1 MKGGNYMKVIKII
14 NKNKTYLDKG
24 GKTHLATNYYLELD
38 NGAWVP
44 FRPSFSKGYTQL
56 DAVCETI
63 INETKSV

>member
-1 MKGGNYMKVIKII
+1 MKGGIYMKVIKVI

-24 GKTHLATNYYLELD
+24 GKSHVVTNYYLGLD
-38 NGAWVP
+38 NVVWVA
-44 FRPSFSKGYTQL
+44 FRPSFSKVYTQL